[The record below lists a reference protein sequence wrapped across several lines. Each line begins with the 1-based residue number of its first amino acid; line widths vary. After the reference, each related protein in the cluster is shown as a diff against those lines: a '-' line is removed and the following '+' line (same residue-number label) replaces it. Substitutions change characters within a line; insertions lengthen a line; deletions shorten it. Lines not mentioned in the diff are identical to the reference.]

1 MKVAFHTLGCKV
13 NQYESEMLSEKFRS
27 RGYEIVGEEDAADIY
42 VVNTCTVT
50 ALADR
55 KSRQYIRRMKKK
67 NPESIVAV
75 IGCSVQVNPEN
86 VCAIEGVNILAG
98 TNEKAYIVEHI
109 EAYIEKMRD
118 VSLSANAKTCVES
131 SCSEADARKKYRG
144 FKAAYIKKYEELT
157 EYESIGLVTDA
168 SERTRAY
175 VKIEE
180 GCNRF
185 CTYCIIPYVRGAV
198 RSRPE
203 KDIIREAEVL
213 IAKARKEIVLTGINT
228 ALYGSETDGKLRLDE
243 LLSKLDDLKGDFR
256 IRLSSLEPTVVDAE
270 YVTKLFKFNKLC
282 HHLHLSL
289 QSGSDAILKSMGR
302 RYDRRDYFDIV
313 NVLKNFDPNYGITT
327 DIIAGFPGET
337 DADAADSIDMIE
349 KVNFCRVHPFKFS
362 IRPGTVASKMEKQI
376 PSPVKKKRVNMLL
389 KAGERSAQKFFEANV
404 GSVRTVLIEEYVED
418 KKCFTGYTDNYIK
431 VYIPGESRSI
441 DMNTGNKHKS
451 NIGNSAEKNAEHSR
465 MISKNRF
472 YDVSLVRPF
481 EDGMLGEV

>member
-75 IGCSVQVNPEN
+75 IGCYVQVNPEN

-213 IAKARKEIVLTGINT
+213 IAKGRKEIVLKI
-228 ALYGSETDGKLRLDE
+228 
-243 LLSKLDDLKGDFR
+243 
-256 IRLSSLEPTVVDAE
+256 
-270 YVTKLFKFNKLC
+270 
-282 HHLHLSL
+282 
-289 QSGSDAILKSMGR
+289 GR
-302 RYDRRDYFDIV
+302 AHV
-313 NVLKNFDPNYGITT
+313 
-327 DIIAGFPGET
+327 
-337 DADAADSIDMIE
+337 
-349 KVNFCRVHPFKFS
+349 
-362 IRPGTVASKMEKQI
+362 
-376 PSPVKKKRVNMLL
+376 
-389 KAGERSAQKFFEANV
+389 
-404 GSVRTVLIEEYVED
+404 
-418 KKCFTGYTDNYIK
+418 
-431 VYIPGESRSI
+431 
-441 DMNTGNKHKS
+441 
-451 NIGNSAEKNAEHSR
+451 
-465 MISKNRF
+465 
-472 YDVSLVRPF
+472 
-481 EDGMLGEV
+481 

>member
-75 IGCSVQVNPEN
+75 IGCYVQVNPEN

-180 GCNRF
+180 GCNHF

-213 IAKARKEIVLTGINT
+213 IAKGRKEIVLTGINT

-337 DADAADSIDMIE
+337 DADE
-349 KVNFCRVHPFKFS
+349 
-362 IRPGTVASKMEKQI
+362 
-376 PSPVKKKRVNMLL
+376 
-389 KAGERSAQKFFEANV
+389 
-404 GSVRTVLIEEYVED
+404 
-418 KKCFTGYTDNYIK
+418 
-431 VYIPGESRSI
+431 
-441 DMNTGNKHKS
+441 
-451 NIGNSAEKNAEHSR
+451 IGRAH
-465 MISKNRF
+465 
-472 YDVSLVRPF
+472 V
-481 EDGMLGEV
+481 